1 MPCSTCRAT
10 IRSTCCAISMLRP
23 PSTPI
28 AISRNRPS
36 GKPERRAAR
45 RNNSTSLKRTAAIAM
60 TLLLS
65 ALFAV
70 SASAHGGGDI
80 AGGFAG
86 GFGHP
91 LFGPD
96 HVAAM
101 VAVGLWGAVLAPP
114 AIWLLPVAFPR
125 VMAFGAVPVPR
136 VEVGIAISAMVLE
149 LIVAI
154 AVGFRDLPRPCPR
167 R

>member
-1 MPCSTCRAT
+1 
-10 IRSTCCAISMLRP
+10 
-23 PSTPI
+23 
-28 AISRNRPS
+28 
-36 GKPERRAAR
+36 
-45 RNNSTSLKRTAAIAM
+45 M

-65 ALFAV
+65 AFFAV

-125 VMAFGAVPVPR
+125 VMAFGGVLGIAAVPVPR

-149 LIVAI
+149 LMVAI

>member
-1 MPCSTCRAT
+1 MRHDEARSAT
-10 IRSTCCAISMLRP
+10 IAV
-23 PSTPI
+23 I
-28 AISRNRPS
+28 AI
-36 GKPERRAAR
+36 A
-45 RNNSTSLKRTAAIAM
+45 
-60 TLLLS
+60 LLLS
-65 ALFAV
+65 AS
-70 SASAHGGGDI
+70 SAEPVSAHGGGDI

-125 VMAFGAVPVPR
+125 VMAFGGVLGIAAVPVPR